1 VETKQFI
8 MKQQASTKRTKK
20 NIITVFCIVSAALLF
35 PAISQAQTST
45 WNAPASANQL
55 KNPLA
60 GNTAVLKEARQL
72 YIANCGPCHGN
83 NGKGDGIAAAA
94 LKPKPADHTSAA
106 VQKETDGAI
115 YWKMTEGHTPM
126 PSYKQVLTDTQR
138 WELVNYIRSLAK
150 KR

>member
-1 VETKQFI
+1 MT
-8 MKQQASTKRTKK
+8 QQTTTNVISKWTS
-20 NIITVFCIVSAALLF
+20 IIGILVLALVLDTNH
-35 PAISQAQTST
+35 AQAQVGQ

-60 GNTAVLKEARQL
+60 GNTSVLKEAKKL

-94 LKPKPADHTSAA
+94 LNPKPADHTSAA
-106 VQKETDGAI
+106 VQKETDGAL

-126 PSYKQVLTDTQR
+126 PSYKQALTDTQR
-138 WELVNYIRSLAK
+138 WMLVNYIRSLAK
-150 KR
+150 RK

>member
-1 VETKQFI
+1 
-8 MKQQASTKRTKK
+8 MKQQTPTKSIKQTF
-20 NIITVFCIVSAALLF
+20 ITVGCLLIAAIALPGLV
-35 PAISQAQTST
+35 QAQSSS

-60 GNTAVLKEARQL
+60 GNTTVLKEAKKL
-72 YIANCGPCHGN
+72 YITNCGPCHGN

-106 VQKETDGAI
+106 VQKETDGAL

-126 PSYKQVLTDTQR
+126 PSYKQALTDTQR
-138 WELVNYIRSLAK
+138 WMLVNYIRSLAK